1 MTEHITNEELT
12 ICTVSYGHKSLIET
26 NIALVTKMNSG
37 KIIRWIIVEN
47 TPDNKSDRFALGESG
62 NVKVIKGVTN
72 DFKGIGSASY
82 HHASGLNIAMKE
94 VTTRYVLVLDPDF
107 FIVRKNWVI
116 DVVDYMR
123 QNNLAFFGA
132 PYNPKRYMKYRGFPC
147 IHCMFIDLDKVSKK
161 EIDFNPSYK
170 QEVSTVDIIAT
181 DATIDPKKKA
191 PTQGLLGN
199 LRRHLRIAL
208 KRGSI
213 AGSSRDTGYRIFER
227 FHSEEKVRSDCV
239 TPVFKPGISSIKPT
253 WIGSAANIAIEK
265 FLPVNLCYL
274 PKSCSYFSEKGF
286 KESGFVDVFSE
297 GWDEFMWK
305 KEPFGFHMQGA
316 NRDGTTRDHSGE
328 MKFLAGVLDDFFQ
341 RGNVKN
347 VFFAM
352 FEGVESKNFL
362 RTGVVERVL
371 ASDSNIRAILFM
383 KNKERAEYYAKEF
396 SNPRIIYEVVGT
408 GSLGS
413 IDQIFSSLKF
423 KFLQTETTDLRA
435 KMIGEERGNAYYYY
449 SILLHRVLARPFF
462 VSMFR
467 WLDFK
472 LVQNSSFDSYFERY
486 NPALILL
493 ANLFEDHEVN
503 FLRAAKKHTVFSV
516 GLINSWDRV
525 TARCVLRI
533 LPNKLIVFN
542 TAVKKE
548 IMETN
553 YVESED
559 VFVSGLPQ
567 YDYYF
572 SPSRVTRE
580 EFFKK
585 LGFANA
591 ERMLFYSP
599 IGGMFSNSDWEM
611 IDLLYRLNSEGK
623 FGKKVKIFVSFPPND
638 FLKEEELKKRPW
650 LQYQY
655 IGTRFSKVRST
666 DWDIK
671 GEELEKLK
679 NLLSYTSLVVCYASS
694 LSIDAA
700 IFDKPIININF
711 EIKNNQSLSKSPTI
725 FYKMTHYKKAL
736 DTGGI
741 RLVNNEDEL
750 IEWIG
755 KYLEDPSLDKE
766 GRKRLVERQCEYTD
780 GASAVRMAKYLC
792 SFLDRSVT

>member
-1 MTEHITNEELT
+1 
-12 ICTVSYGHKSLIET
+12 
-26 NIALVTKMNSG
+26 
-37 KIIRWIIVEN
+37 
-47 TPDNKSDRFALGESG
+47 
-62 NVKVIKGVTN
+62 
-72 DFKGIGSASY
+72 
-82 HHASGLNIAMKE
+82 
-94 VTTRYVLVLDPDF
+94 
-107 FIVRKNWVI
+107 
-116 DVVDYMR
+116 
-123 QNNLAFFGA
+123 
-132 PYNPKRYMKYRGFPC
+132 
-147 IHCMFIDLDKVSKK
+147 
-161 EIDFNPSYK
+161 
-170 QEVSTVDIIAT
+170 
-181 DATIDPKKKA
+181 
-191 PTQGLLGN
+191 
-199 LRRHLRIAL
+199 
-208 KRGSI
+208 
-213 AGSSRDTGYRIFER
+213 
-227 FHSEEKVRSDCV
+227 
-239 TPVFKPGISSIKPT
+239 
-253 WIGSAANIAIEK
+253 
-265 FLPVNLCYL
+265 
-274 PKSCSYFSEKGF
+274 
-286 KESGFVDVFSE
+286 
-297 GWDEFMWK
+297 
-305 KEPFGFHMQGA
+305 
-316 NRDGTTRDHSGE
+316 
-328 MKFLAGVLDDFFQ
+328 
-341 RGNVKN
+341 
-347 VFFAM
+347 
-352 FEGVESKNFL
+352 
-362 RTGVVERVL
+362 
-371 ASDSNIRAILFM
+371 
-383 KNKERAEYYAKEF
+383 
-396 SNPRIIYEVVGT
+396 
-408 GSLGS
+408 
-413 IDQIFSSLKF
+413 
-423 KFLQTETTDLRA
+423 
-435 KMIGEERGNAYYYY
+435 
-449 SILLHRVLARPFF
+449 
-462 VSMFR
+462 MFR